1 MPEPI
6 DPSMEVVQERCRDE
20 LSELAAHSY
29 FTCVLNEQ
37 TVGLNEDFKCGID
50 IHFMLGALM
59 PTCLA
64 QTFKLIFP
72 LADFFEFRTP
82 WKLRNDGISMEYFAF
97 RGHGYS
103 G

>member
-20 LSELAAHSY
+20 LSELAAQSY
-29 FTCVLNEQ
+29 FTCALNEQ
-37 TVGLNEDFKCGID
+37 TVGWNEDFKCGID
-50 IHFMLGALM
+50 FMLGAPM
-59 PTCLA
+59 PICLA

-72 LADFFEFRTP
+72 LADFFEFGTP
-82 WKLRNDGISMEYFAF
+82 WKLGNDGISMEYFAF

>member
-1 MPEPI
+1 
-6 DPSMEVVQERCRDE
+6 
-20 LSELAAHSY
+20 
-29 FTCVLNEQ
+29 
-37 TVGLNEDFKCGID
+37 
-50 IHFMLGALM
+50 MLGALM

-82 WKLRNDGISMEYFAF
+82 WKLGNDGISMEYFAF